1 MTARSLAIPLIALL
15 AAPVAARAQ
24 APAPSGS
31 LLHGVPDR
39 AAPTA
44 EPLPLSLADA
54 VHRGLD
60 HNLAV
65 IVQEQEVATAGSE
78 RLRALSDL
86 LPHADVS
93 VTESSQVINTA
104 AFGFNGFGGLPNLIG
119 PFDVFDA
126 RLRVSSPLVDLHALQ
141 ALRSE
146 RAADRA
152 AQADLADVRETVIL
166 AVGNVYLEARADES
180 RVAAARAQ
188 VATADALV
196 RLAEDQ
202 NAAGL
207 VARIDVVGQQVQQQS
222 ARAALIR
229 AENALAKHKL
239 QLARAIGLPAGQ
251 AITLTDTTAFS
262 PAPELDLDA
271 AVAEAAAHRSD
282 LKAARARAESARA
295 DRAAAAA
302 KRLPSLYVNADVG
315 TLGNTAP
322 GSLRTYTVAAS
333 VRVPVFEGGATRAD
347 VVRADALVKQR
358 EAELADVEGGV
369 RYDLSEALL
378 DVKAAAA
385 AVDVARQ
392 QQTLAEDELRQA
404 QDRFQAGVATSVE
417 LVQAQDAVAR
427 GSEQYIESVYEHNL
441 AKARLARALGEVE
454 SRFLDLVGGSR

>member
-1 MTARSLAIPLIALL
+1 MTSRSIAIALIALL
-15 AAPVAARAQ
+15 SAPVAARAQ
-24 APAPSGS
+24 APASS
-31 LLHGVPDR
+31 TALLHGVPDQT
-39 AAPTA
+39 APTA
-44 EPLPLSLADA
+44 EPLPLSLAEA

-65 IVQEQEVATAGSE
+65 IVQEQQVATAGSE

-93 VTESSQVINTA
+93 VTQSTQVINTA
-104 AFGFNGFGGLPNLIG
+104 AFGFSGFGGLPNLIG
-119 PFDVFDA
+119 PFGVFDA
-126 RLRVSSPLVDLHALQ
+126 RLRVSSPLVDLNAIH

-180 RVAAARAQ
+180 RVAAAEAQ

-229 AENALAKHKL
+229 AENALAKHEL

-262 PAPELDLDA
+262 PAPDIDLDA

-302 KRLPSLYVNADVG
+302 QRLPSLYVNADVG
-315 TLGNTAP
+315 TLGNTAA

-333 VRVPVFEGGATRAD
+333 VHVPVFEGGATRAD

-378 DVKAAAA
+378 DLKAAAA

-392 QQTLAEDELRQA
+392 QRTLAEDELRQA

-441 AKARLARALGEVE
+441 AKAGLARALGEVE